1 VFGMRNSSGVWQ
13 FVQLDYCLRLWRHH
27 KLLYVGGLGL
37 VFLCAFTSSVFGQDS
52 NTGKLSLSTGREIFL
67 AGCVGCHGP
76 DGKGMPETTA
86 GFEKPSTFPDFTACD
101 QTTPEYDVDW
111 KATIRDG
118 GRGRGFSRI
127 MPSFGGVLTPEQ
139 INLVVG
145 YLRSL
150 CRDNTWP
157 RGELNVPRAI
167 ATEKAYPEDEVVIT
181 SAINAQGTAA
191 VENEFV
197 YEHRFG
203 KKTQLEISA
212 PFSFD
217 KQNNT
222 WFGGL
227 GDVGIGVKRVLFSS
241 LNTGSI
247 LSVQQGVNFPSGNRS
262 RGFGTGVT
270 VFETFAS
277 YGQLLPANSF
287 LQLQAGT
294 DLPKSTVNTARS
306 VFGRAALGKS
316 FRQSE
321 GLGRL
326 WSPMTEFLW
335 DRSFETGAKTNF
347 DVLPEFQ
354 VTLSKRQHVRAAV
367 GVRIP
372 ATNTAGRS
380 KQVVFYLLWDWF
392 DGKIQDGWK

>member
-1 VFGMRNSSGVWQ
+1 MRNSSSVWP
-13 FVQLDYCLRLWRHH
+13 FVPLDDRLRLRRHNR
-27 KLLYVGGLGL
+27 LLYVAALGL
-37 VFLCAFTSSVFGQDS
+37 LFLFASTTSIFGQDS
-52 NTGKLSLSTGREIFL
+52 NTGKLSLRTGKEIFL

-101 QTTPEYDVDW
+101 QTTPEYDVDY

-127 MPSFGGVLTPEQ
+127 MPSFGGVLTSEQ
-139 INLVVG
+139 IDLVVG

-150 CRDNTWP
+150 CRDKSWP

-181 SAINAQGTAA
+181 SAVNAQGIAA

-217 KQNNT
+217 KQNNNS

-227 GDVGIGVKRVLFSS
+227 GDIGLGVKRVLFSS

-294 DLPKSTVNTARS
+294 DLPKSTVNTPRS
-306 VFGRAALGKS
+306 IFGRAALGKS

-321 GLGRL
+321 GLGRM
-326 WSPMTEFLW
+326 WSPMTELLW
-335 DRSFETGAKTNF
+335 DRNFETGAKTNF
-347 DVLPEFQ
+347 DVMPEFQ
-354 VTLSKRQHVRAAV
+354 VTLSKRQHVRASV
-367 GVRIP
+367 GVRVP
-372 ATNTAGRS
+372 ATNTGGRPV
-380 KQVVFYLLWDWF
+380 QVVFYLLWDWF